1 MIYKLKGTSGSVI
14 NQSFPLQG
22 QVTVGHGQEYDI
34 PVEAETEASSGP
46 EAEGGKLLARIEV
59 GKTEAG
65 RNRVRLLAEAG
76 AGVTVNGEEVTE
88 LDLSGGDELR
98 IGRSRLILQ
107 APGLR
112 PERVLTEAATRA
124 RRPVWPWWL
133 AAALVAG
140 SAALAWQQGWLAP
153 LLGQ

>member
-1 MIYKLKGTSGSVI
+1 MIYRLKGTSGSVI

-22 QVTVGHGQEYDI
+22 QVTLGAGQDYDI
-34 PVEAETEASSGP
+34 AVDAESGQ
-46 EAEGGKLLARIEV
+46 GLLARIEV
-59 GKTEAG
+59 LDDA
-65 RNRVRLLAEAG
+65 VRLWAEAG
-76 AGVTVNGEEVTE
+76 SGVTVNGEEVTE
-88 LDLSGGDELR
+88 LDLAGGDELR

-112 PERVLTEAATRA
+112 PERVLTGQATRSKRTA
-124 RRPVWPWWL
+124 WPWWL

-140 SAALAWQQGWLAP
+140 GAAWAWQQGWLAG